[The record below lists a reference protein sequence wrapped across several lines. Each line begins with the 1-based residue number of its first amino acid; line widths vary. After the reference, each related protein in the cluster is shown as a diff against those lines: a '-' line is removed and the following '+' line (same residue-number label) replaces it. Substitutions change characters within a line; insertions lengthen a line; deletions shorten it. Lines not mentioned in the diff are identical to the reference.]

1 MEVRIVHPRFEEL
14 MAAQLAGRLTS
25 EDAGRLQEHLAN
37 CRTCR
42 ARQAELRAVSSAMD
56 QLEFPGPSQGLEA
69 RLRASVAALDP
80 VPERFRS
87 LKLAILLAVLVIPP
101 LFVYARLLLGLVGLS
116 GITALGAI
124 EALGS
129 LLSSYASLWPL
140 MYWVGANAVAPAT
153 TQLAEANSMLQ
164 LVMPAWLTASA
175 WLLTAAAGIGLVC
188 LRNLIGRIPAPSH
201 P

>member
-1 MEVRIVHPRFEEL
+1 MKVRIVHPRFEEL
-14 MAAQLAGRLTS
+14 LVSQLAGRLTS
-25 EDAGRLQEHLAN
+25 EDADRLQEHLAG

-42 ARQAELRAVSSAMD
+42 IRQAELRAVSSAMGR
-56 QLEFPGPSQGLEA
+56 LEFPEPSQGLEA

-80 VPERFRS
+80 VPERFRA

-129 LLSSYASLWPL
+129 LLSYASLWPL
-140 MYWVGANAVAPAT
+140 VYWVGANAVAPAT

-164 LVMPAWLTASA
+164 LVMPAWLATTA